1 LGRIERERSVTTSG
15 RLRASY
21 LFIPARLAH
30 LDVATDERN
39 GRVRS
44 RHVSKRA
51 TRKPPHGAGADTLVD
66 KGIAH
71 HELGALEDADRH
83 YRDAL
88 RKAPEHSRA
97 LYLSSVVALS
107 GGDYQ
112 RAATLL
118 ERLIRA
124 GQPSAIAFTNL
135 GEARRRLGQEEAAIR
150 AFTSAI
156 ETDPGLA
163 EPRYNLALLLHDQ
176 RDVAA
181 AIELYESALQ
191 RKADLPGALV
201 RLVNAWR
208 EQGEPERA
216 AEAYARFAPATSDSA
231 ELRAAVGNT
240 LADMFQ
246 LDAALSHLRKGI
258 ELSPLNADAH
268 AHYAAVLAERGD
280 IEDALAGFRRALELD
295 PEHRYARGS
304 IVYYAAFHPDY
315 DARGLY
321 EEAREFGRVHGEP
334 LAIPATRRGHPNPE
348 RKLRIGY
355 VSPDFRS
362 HPTALFVLPLFR
374 HHDREH
380 YDVVCYSDAHAP
392 DAVTAE
398 IRASA
403 DEWHDVSALSDDA
416 FAARAESD
424 RIDVLVDLAMH
435 GAHNRLLAF
444 ARRPAPV
451 QLSYLAYPGTTG
463 VPGID
468 FRITDPYL
476 DPIGSSDEYYSERS
490 VQLPETYWCYS
501 PLGPTPEVRGLPAL
515 RNGHVTFGCLNGVKK
530 LSPAAL
536 ALFARVLRDVS
547 SSRLLL
553 VAPLGE
559 ARTRILRT
567 LAEHDVATERVEFV
581 SYQPRE
587 HYLET
592 YGRIDCC
599 LDTIPYNGGTTS
611 IDALFMGVP
620 VVTLMGRTAVGRAG
634 TSIIC
639 NVGLPELVA
648 ASPDDFAV
656 RAATITSDLD
666 RLAELRR
673 TLRARLSAS
682 PLMDA
687 PRFARHFEAVVRSL
701 WREYCRP
708 DPAPT

>member
-1 LGRIERERSVTTSG
+1 MSILAHSV
-15 RLRASY
+15 
-21 LFIPARLAH
+21 H

-66 KGIAH
+66 KGILH

-88 RKAPEHSRA
+88 RKAPDHARA

-112 RAATLL
+112 RAAALL
-118 ERLIRA
+118 ERLLRA
-124 GQPSAIAFTNL
+124 GLPSAVALTNL
-135 GEARRRLGQEEAAIR
+135 GEARRRLGQDEAAIR
-150 AFTSAI
+150 AFRSAI
-156 ETDPGLA
+156 DADPGLA
-163 EPRYNLALLLHDQ
+163 EPRYNLALLLHD
-176 RDVAA
+176 RREVAS
-181 AIELYESALQ
+181 AIELYESALE
-191 RKADLPGALV
+191 RKADLPKALV
-201 RLVNAWR
+201 RLMNAWR
-208 EQGEPERA
+208 EQGAPERA
-216 AEAYARFAPATSDSA
+216 VDAYARFAGANRDSA
-231 ELRAAVGNT
+231 QLRAAVGNA
-240 LADMFQ
+240 LADMFRV
-246 LDAALSHLRKGI
+246 DEALSHLRKGI
-258 ELSPLNADAH
+258 ELSPLDADAH
-268 AHYAAVLAERGD
+268 AHCAAVLAERGD
-280 IEDALAGFRRALELD
+280 IDDALAHFRRALELD
-295 PEHRYARGS
+295 PGHRYARGS
-304 IVYYAAFHPDY
+304 IAYYAAFHSDY

-334 LAIPATRRGHPNPE
+334 LAIAGTRRPHLDSE

-398 IRASA
+398 IRATA

-424 RIDVLVDLAMH
+424 RIDLLVDLALH

-476 DPIGSSDEYYSERS
+476 DPLNGPDDCYSERS
-490 VQLPETYWCYS
+490 VHLPETYWCYS
-501 PLGPTPEVRGLPAL
+501 PTGPTPEVSELPAL

-536 ALFARVLRDVS
+536 ALFARVLLEVS

-567 LAEHDVATERVEFV
+567 LAEHDVAPERVELV
-581 SYQPRE
+581 GYQPRE
-587 HYLET
+587 HYLAT

-599 LDTIPYNGGTTS
+599 LDTVPYNGGTTS

-634 TSIIC
+634 TSIVC

-648 ASPDDFAV
+648 EAPDDFAV
-656 RAATITSDLD
+656 RAAAMTSDLD

-687 PRFARHFEAVVRSL
+687 PRFTQHLEAVFRSL
-701 WREYCRP
+701 WREYCRL
-708 DPAPT
+708 DPTPT